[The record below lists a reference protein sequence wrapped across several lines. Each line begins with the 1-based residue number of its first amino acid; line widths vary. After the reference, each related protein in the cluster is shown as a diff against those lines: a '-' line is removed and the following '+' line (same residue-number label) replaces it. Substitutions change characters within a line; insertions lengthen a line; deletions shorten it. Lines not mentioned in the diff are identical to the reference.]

1 MSGLA
6 SSRFDPE
13 TRLRLRRVWLGLLSY
28 LMFLVPMSIAVH
40 AGSSTMGWWG
50 VAGFTS
56 VAVTVNLLALAAIA
70 SGWSKR
76 FADPSLL
83 VPQLVAAMLLALAMI
98 QFFEGEARSVLLLL
112 FVAVFFF
119 GLFGL
124 TTRQYLRLTT
134 GTAVG
139 YLGLSVWELLGRDA
153 PQQDWLMEAIRFS
166 ALVIITI
173 WMSFIG
179 GYIASI
185 RRRLAAQRDALENA
199 NSKLRELSIRDELT
213 GLYNRRHLT
222 ERLEQESERGRRYG
236 QGFSVALID
245 IDHFK
250 TVNDEHGHAV
260 GDEVLV
266 QFAGILRLQAR
277 FIDHVGQAPE
287 RTLGRFG
294 GEEFMIILPGTSLA
308 GAGVCLERMRAA
320 VTQAPFETSAGPVHV
335 TFSAGLAEQRPDEAA
350 EVLLQRADEALYRAK
365 EGGRDRL
372 VLDIPTQ

>member
-1 MSGLA
+1 MSGPAA
-6 SSRFDPE
+6 SQFDRE

-28 LMFLVPMSIAVH
+28 LMFLVPMSIAVLS
-40 AGSSTMGWWG
+40 GSSSMGWWG

-56 VAVTVNLLALAAIA
+56 VAVSINLLALAAIA
-70 SGWSKR
+70 TGWSKR

-98 QFFEGEARSVLLLL
+98 HFFQGEARSVLLLL
-112 FVAVFFF
+112 FVAIFFF

-124 TTRQYLRLTT
+124 DTRQYLRLTI
-134 GTAVG
+134 GTTAG
-139 YLGLSVWELLGRDA
+139 YAALSAWELVGADA
-153 PQQDWLMEAIRFS
+153 SREAWLMEALRFS
-166 ALVIITI
+166 ALVVITI

-185 RRRLAAQRDALENA
+185 RRRLGAQRDALESA
-199 NSKLRELSIRDELT
+199 NIKLRELSIRDELT

-222 ERLEQESERGRRYG
+222 ERLDQESERARRYG

-250 TVNDEHGHAV
+250 TINDTHGHSV

-266 QFAGILRLQAR
+266 QFAAILRLQAR

-294 GEEFMIILPGTSLA
+294 GEEFMIILPGTPLA
-308 GAGVCLERMRAA
+308 GARVCLERMRAA
-320 VTQAPFETSAGPVHV
+320 VTQAPFETSAGPLRV
-335 TFSAGLAEQRPDEAA
+335 TFSAGLAEQREGEPAEA
-350 EVLLQRADEALYRAK
+350 LLQRADESLYRAK
-365 EGGRDRL
+365 AGGRDR
-372 VLDIPTQ
+372 VEDGG

>member
-98 QFFEGEARSVLLLL
+98 HFFEGEARSVLLLL

-139 YLGLSVWELLGRDA
+139 YLALSVWELVGSNAPRDA
-153 PQQDWLMEAIRFS
+153 WLIEALRFS
-166 ALVIITI
+166 ALVVITI

-185 RRRLAAQRDALENA
+185 RRRLGAQRDALEKA

-236 QGFSVALID
+236 QGFSIALID

-250 TVNDEHGHAV
+250 TINDSHGHAV

-266 QFAGILRLQAR
+266 QFAATLRLQAR

-308 GAGVCLERMRAA
+308 GARVCLERMRAA
-320 VTQAPFETSAGPVHV
+320 VTQAPFETSAGPVHL

-350 EVLLQRADEALYRAK
+350 ELLLQRADEALYRAK

>member
-1 MSGLA
+1 MTGPATRL
-6 SSRFDPE
+6 FDRE

-28 LMFLVPMSIAVH
+28 LMFLVPMSIAVLS
-40 AGSSTMGWWG
+40 GSSSMGWWG

-56 VAVTVNLLALAAIA
+56 VAVSINLLALAAIA
-70 SGWSKR
+70 TGWSKR

-83 VPQLVAAMLLALAMI
+83 VPQLVAAMLLALTMI
-98 QFFEGEARSVLLLL
+98 HFFHGEARSVLLLL
-112 FVAVFFF
+112 FVAIFFF

-124 TTRQYLRLTT
+124 HTRQYLRLTI

-139 YLGLSVWELLGRDA
+139 YAGLSTWELLGSDA
-153 PQQDWLMEAIRFS
+153 STEAWLMEALRFS
-166 ALVIITI
+166 ALVVITI

-185 RRRLAAQRDALENA
+185 RRRLGAQRDALESANA
-199 NSKLRELSIRDELT
+199 KLRELSIRDELT

-222 ERLEQESERGRRYG
+222 ERLDQESERARRYG

-250 TVNDEHGHAV
+250 SINDSHGHSV

-266 QFAGILRLQAR
+266 QFAAILRLQAR
-277 FIDHVGQAPE
+277 FIDHLGQAPE

-294 GEEFMIILPGTSLA
+294 GEEFMIILPGTPLA
-308 GAGVCLERMRAA
+308 GARVCLERMRAA
-320 VTQAPFETSAGPVHV
+320 VAQASFETSAGSLTV
-335 TFSAGLAEQRPDEAA
+335 TFSAGLAEHRVDEPA
-350 EVLLQRADEALYRAK
+350 ESMLQRADEALYRAK

-372 VLDIPTQ
+372 EAER

>member
-1 MSGLA
+1 MSGPA
-6 SSRFDPE
+6 ASRFDPE

-40 AGSSTMGWWG
+40 AGNSTMGWSG
-50 VAGFTS
+50 MAGFTAA
-56 VAVTVNLLALAAIA
+56 AVLVNVLALAAIA

-83 VPQLVAAMLLALAMI
+83 APQLVAAMLLALAMI
-98 QFFEGEARSVLLLL
+98 HYFEGEARSVLLLL
-112 FVAVFFF
+112 FVAIFFF

-124 TTRQYLRLTT
+124 TTRQYLFLTT
-134 GTAVG
+134 GTVVG
-139 YLGLSVWELLGRDA
+139 YLGLSSWELIGGNA
-153 PQQDWLMEAIRFS
+153 PQEAWLAEAIRFS

-173 WMSFIG
+173 WMSFVG

-185 RRRLAAQRDALENA
+185 RRRLAAQRDALEKA

-250 TVNDEHGHAV
+250 IINDTHGHSV

-277 FIDHVGQAPE
+277 FVDHVGQAPE

-308 GAGVCLERMRAA
+308 GARICLERMRAA
-320 VTQAPFETSAGPVHV
+320 VVQAPFETSAGPVEV
-335 TFSAGLAEQRPDEAA
+335 TFSAGLAEQRRDEAA
-350 EVLLQRADEALYRAK
+350 EVLLQRADHAMYRAK
-365 EGGRDRL
+365 ESGRDRL
-372 VLDIPTQ
+372 EADG

>member
-1 MSGLA
+1 MSGPA
-6 SSRFDPE
+6 ASRFDRE
-13 TRLRLRRVWLGLLSY
+13 TRLRLRRVGLGLMSY
-28 LMFLVPMSIAVH
+28 LMFLVPMSIAVL

-50 VAGFTS
+50 VAAFTS
-56 VAVTVNLLALAAIA
+56 VAVSLNLLALAAIA

-83 VPQLVAAMLLALAMI
+83 VPQLVAAMVLALAMI
-98 QFFEGEARSVLLLL
+98 HFFQGEARSVLLLL
-112 FVAVFFF
+112 FVAIFFF

-124 TTRQYLRLTT
+124 DTRQYLRLTI

-139 YLGLSVWELLGRDA
+139 YAGLSTWELFGTDA
-153 PQQDWLMEAIRFS
+153 SSEAWLMEALRFS
-166 ALVIITI
+166 ALVVITI

-185 RRRLAAQRDALENA
+185 RRRLAAQRDALESA
-199 NSKLRELSIRDELT
+199 NGKLRELSIRDELT

-222 ERLEQESERGRRYG
+222 ERLEQESERSRRYG

-250 TVNDEHGHAV
+250 TINDTHGHGV

-266 QFAGILRLQAR
+266 QFAAILRLQAR

-308 GAGVCLERMRAA
+308 GAGVCVERMRAA
-320 VTQAPFETSAGPVHV
+320 VAQAPFETSAGALAV
-335 TFSAGLAEQRPDEAA
+335 TFSAGLAEQREGESA
-350 EVLLQRADEALYRAK
+350 EDLLQRADEALYRAK
-365 EGGRDRL
+365 EAGRNQLASDG
-372 VLDIPTQ
+372 

>member
-1 MSGLA
+1 MSGPA

-28 LMFLVPMSIAVH
+28 LMFLVPMSIAVQ

-56 VAVTVNLLALAAIA
+56 VAVTVNLLALLAIA

-98 QFFEGEARSVLLLL
+98 HFFEGEARSVLLLL
-112 FVAVFFF
+112 FVAIFFF

-124 TTRQYLRLTT
+124 STRQYLRLTT
-134 GTAVG
+134 GTAIG
-139 YLGLSVWELLGRDA
+139 YLAISIWELAGSDA
-153 PQQDWLMEAIRFS
+153 PREAWLVEALRFS
-166 ALVIITI
+166 ALVVITI

-185 RRRLAAQRDALENA
+185 RRRLAAQRDALEKA

-250 TVNDEHGHAV
+250 AINDSHGHAV

-266 QFAGILRLQAR
+266 QFAATLRLQAR
-277 FIDHVGQAPE
+277 FVDHVGQAPE

-308 GAGVCLERMRAA
+308 GARFCLERMRAA
-320 VTQAPFETSAGPVHV
+320 VTQAPFETSAGPVHI